1 MLTSNSASETFWS
14 KIVFSS
20 SWVAVSDAVAAVEV
34 AESEADSEF
43 EPLVLSVCD
52 WLLEVEF
59 SLLSDADSEIAC
71 DNSAEIDWE
80 TDCDTETDASVLAWA
95 STEELVDSWL
105 VDATAE
111 ASETGAALNTTDS
124 ELTATSWLAVTW
136 LSKAGVVVSSA
147 WAV

>member
-1 MLTSNSASETFWS
+1 M
-14 KIVFSS
+14 
-20 SWVAVSDAVAAVEV
+20 
-34 AESEADSEF
+34 
-43 EPLVLSVCD
+43 
-52 WLLEVEF
+52 
-59 SLLSDADSEIAC
+59 LSDADSEIAC
-71 DNSAEIDWE
+71 DNSAEMDWE

-111 ASETGAALNTTDS
+111 ASEASEAGAALNTTDS

>member
-14 KIVFSS
+14 KTDFSS
-20 SWVAVSDAVAAVEV
+20 SWLAVSEATELAEV

-52 WLLEVEF
+52 WLSEVEF
-59 SLLSDADSEIAC
+59 SLLSDVDSEIAC
-71 DNSAEIDWE
+71 DNSAEIDWD
-80 TDCDTETDASVLAWA
+80 TDCDTDTDASVLAWA

-105 VDATAE
+105 VEAATD
-111 ASETGAALNTTDS
+111 ASEAGAALNTTDS
-124 ELTATSWLAVTW
+124 ELAATSWLVVTW

>member
-14 KIVFSS
+14 KTDFSS
-20 SWVAVSDAVAAVEV
+20 SWLAVSEATELVEV

-52 WLLEVEF
+52 WLSEVEF

-71 DNSAEIDWE
+71 DNSVEIDWD

-111 ASETGAALNTTDS
+111 VSEAGAALNTTDS

-147 WAV
+147 WTV

>member
-1 MLTSNSASETFWS
+1 MLRSNSASETFWS
-14 KIVFSS
+14 NIVFSS
-20 SWVAVSDAVAAVEV
+20 SWVAFSEAIELVEV

-43 EPLVLSVCD
+43 EPLVLSVSD
-52 WLLEVEF
+52 WLSEVEF

-71 DNSAEIDWE
+71 DNSAEIDWD
-80 TDCDTETDASVLAWA
+80 TDCDTDTDASVLAWA

-111 ASETGAALNTTDS
+111 VAEAGAALNTTDS

>member
-1 MLTSNSASETFWS
+1 MLTSNSASEAFWS

-20 SWVAVSDAVAAVEV
+20 SWVAFSEAVELV
-34 AESEADSEF
+34 EAAESEADSEF
-43 EPLVLSVCD
+43 EPLVLSVSD
-52 WLLEVEF
+52 WLSEVEF

-71 DNSAEIDWE
+71 DNSADTDWD
-80 TDCDTETDASVLAWA
+80 TDCDTDTDASVLALA

-105 VDATAE
+105 VEAATD
-111 ASETGAALNTTDS
+111 ASEVGAALNTTDS
-124 ELTATSWLAVTW
+124 ELAATSWLVVTW

>member
-1 MLTSNSASETFWS
+1 MLS
-14 KIVFSS
+14 
-20 SWVAVSDAVAAVEV
+20 VSDW
-34 AESEADSEF
+34 
-43 EPLVLSVCD
+43 LS
-52 WLLEVEF
+52 EVEY
-59 SLLSDADSEIAC
+59 SLLSDADSEMAC
-71 DNSAEIDWE
+71 DNSAETDWE

-111 ASETGAALNTTDS
+111 ASETGATLNTTDS

>member
-20 SWVAVSDAVAAVEV
+20 SWVAFSEVAELVEV

-52 WLLEVEF
+52 WLSEVEF
-59 SLLSDADSEIAC
+59 SLLSDVDSEIAC
-71 DNSAEIDWE
+71 DNSAEIDWD

-95 STEELVDSWL
+95 STEEFVDSWL

-111 ASETGAALNTTDS
+111 VSKAGAALNTTDS
-124 ELTATSWLAVTW
+124 ELAATSWLVVTW